1 LQVPTK
7 QPLRIIQLGFGN
19 VGRALVSQ
27 IEAAQERFPW
37 LLLCG
42 IADSSGLWLAPGGFA
57 GEERHAAPE
66 HRASGSPL
74 SAWRPA
80 SQDARFI
87 PAGEAYCPALV
98 TRLAALG
105 LERTVVVDLT
115 SSRELYPMLLALRE
129 AGHHLML
136 ANKWPL
142 TVPYDDYLKLWQ
154 AGDGTNRLGHETTV
168 GAALPVIGPLE
179 ERVAVGDQ
187 VNEIVASVSGT
198 LGFVTSSIM
207 DGTPFSD
214 ALREAAARGYTEP
227 DPRVDLGGVDA
238 QRKALILAR
247 KIGQRWNLADVQVD
261 SLLPPELRD
270 LSLERFWEELPGLDI
285 QFAERVVE
293 AKEQGKALR
302 YLAIIKPDE
311 KPWVGLKAVPVD
323 SVLASTRGTESLFI
337 FRTTLYNEQPLVVR
351 GQGAGGALTAS
362 GVLGDI
368 LSVVSCQLSVDGR
381 PTTDDRRLIADSSG
395 LLTTDN

>member
-1 LQVPTK
+1 MSINR

-27 IEAAQERFPW
+27 VPAARERFPW

-42 IADSSGLWLAPGGFA
+42 IADRSGLWLAPGGLSS
-57 GEERHAAPE
+57 EECKIALG
-66 HRASGSPL
+66 HRESGSPL

-80 SQDARFI
+80 SQDALFI
-87 PAGEAYCPALV
+87 PAGEVYSPALV
-98 TRLAALG
+98 TRLAILG

-115 SSRELYPMLLALRE
+115 SSRELYSTLLALRE
-129 AGHHLML
+129 AGHHLVL

-142 TVPYDDYLKLWQ
+142 TVPYDDYIKLWQ

-179 ERVAVGDQ
+179 ERVAVGDR
-187 VNEIVASVSGT
+187 VDEIVASVSGT

-207 DGTPFSD
+207 EGTPFSD

-227 DPRVDLGGVDA
+227 DPRVDLAGVDA

-247 KIGQRWNLADVQVD
+247 KIGQRLELADVQVD
-261 SLLPPELRD
+261 SLMPFALHD
-270 LSLERFWEELPGLDI
+270 VSLERFWEELPGLNR
-285 QFAERVVE
+285 QYAKRVAEAREKGQV
-293 AKEQGKALR
+293 LR
-302 YLAIIKPDE
+302 YLAIIKPGE
-311 KPWVGLKAVPVD
+311 RPWVGLKAVPAD
-323 SVLASTRGTESLFI
+323 NVLASTRGTESLFM
-337 FRTTLYNEQPLVVR
+337 FRTALYNEQPLVVR

-368 LSVVSCQLSVDGR
+368 LSVVS
-381 PTTDDRRLIADSSG
+381 
-395 LLTTDN
+395 

>member
-1 LQVPTK
+1 MPTK

-27 IEAAQERFPW
+27 LQAAQQQFPW

-42 IADSSGLWLAPGGFA
+42 IADSSGLWLAPAGFSA
-57 GEERHAAPE
+57 EERHAALG

-87 PAGEAYCPALV
+87 PAGEAYSPALV
-98 TRLAALG
+98 TRLAALS

-115 SSRELYPMLLALRE
+115 SSQDLYSTLLALRE
-129 AGHHLML
+129 AGHHLVL

-142 TVPYDDYLKLWQ
+142 TVPYDDYTRLWQ

-179 ERVAVGDQ
+179 ERMSVGDQ
-187 VNEIVASVSGT
+187 VDEIVASVSGT

-207 DGTPFSD
+207 EGKPFSD

-261 SLLPPELRD
+261 SLLPSALRD
-270 LSLERFWEELPGLDI
+270 ISLERFWEELPGLDE
-285 QFAERVVE
+285 QYAKRVAEAR
-293 AKEQGKALR
+293 EQGKALR
-302 YLAIIKPDE
+302 YLAIIKPGE
-311 KPWVGLKAVPVD
+311 KPWVGLKAVPAD
-323 SVLASTRGTESLFI
+323 SVLASTRGTESLFM
-337 FRTTLYNEQPLVVR
+337 FRTTLYNEQPLIVR

-368 LSVVSCQLSVDGR
+368 LNAECGIR
-381 PTTDDRRLIADSSG
+381 NAE
-395 LLTTDN
+395 